1 MARKKTIT
9 HDQILNAAYDLV
21 VEQGFKSFTARNIA
35 KKMNCSTQPIY
46 LEFKNMAELK
56 QAVMDRIKELLS
68 LKMAKHFT
76 NDPVVD
82 LGLAYINFA
91 LENRSLYRAVFVED
105 HFGVDE
111 MREYA
116 MSTAMRVFDS
126 YEPAQHLNEAQL
138 RNTICGV
145 WIVATGIA
153 NLMAPGFIDI
163 TRDQMVDILTAV
175 TQDFIVNGR
184 FSDDP
189 RISWFQDAK
198 IAQGY

>member
-76 NDPVVD
+76 N
-82 LGLAYINFA
+82 
-91 LENRSLYRAVFVED
+91 VFVED

>member
-1 MARKKTIT
+1 M
-9 HDQILNAAYDLV
+9 
-21 VEQGFKSFTARNIA
+21 
-35 KKMNCSTQPIY
+35 
-46 LEFKNMAELK
+46 
-56 QAVMDRIKELLS
+56 
-68 LKMAKHFT
+68 
-76 NDPVVD
+76 
-82 LGLAYINFA
+82 GLAYINFA
-91 LENRSLYRAVFVED
+91 LENRPLYRAVFVED

-116 MSTAMRVFDS
+116 MSTSMRVFDS

>member
-1 MARKKTIT
+1 
-9 HDQILNAAYDLV
+9 
-21 VEQGFKSFTARNIA
+21 
-35 KKMNCSTQPIY
+35 
-46 LEFKNMAELK
+46 
-56 QAVMDRIKELLS
+56 
-68 LKMAKHFT
+68 
-76 NDPVVD
+76 
-82 LGLAYINFA
+82 
-91 LENRSLYRAVFVED
+91 
-105 HFGVDE
+105 
-111 MREYA
+111 
-116 MSTAMRVFDS
+116 
-126 YEPAQHLNEAQL
+126 EAQL